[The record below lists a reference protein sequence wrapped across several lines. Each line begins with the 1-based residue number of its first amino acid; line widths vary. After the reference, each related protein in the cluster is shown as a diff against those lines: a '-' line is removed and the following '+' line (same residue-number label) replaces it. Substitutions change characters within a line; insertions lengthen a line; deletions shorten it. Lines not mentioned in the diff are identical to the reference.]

1 MRTTTS
7 MVMSLE
13 IVEETEGSELV
24 SDRFC
29 GLVSGSSC
37 GFCAV
42 PAEVLFGFVGV
53 LLELCEEI
61 DG

>member
-37 GFCAV
+37 GFRVV
-42 PAEVLFGFVGV
+42 PRGLFGSVGES
-53 LLELCEEI
+53 LGLCKEV